1 MAKIFFSYCHAD
13 ESLRDE
19 LEKHLTILRRQ
30 GHIETWH
37 DRSIVAGENIDE
49 EIDQNLN
56 TSEIILLL
64 VSADFLASNYCYDV
78 EMKRA
83 LERHDA
89 GQAKVIPVILRPCS
103 WHDAPFGKLLATPTD
118 GKAVTKFATL
128 DDGFLEVT
136 EAIKKALKQLG
147 FSKAPEEQK
156 PFAVSA
162 PAPSFQPMT
171 QERPRSSNLR
181 IKKEFTDRE
190 LDSFLAESYE
200 FIARYFENSLVE
212 LEKHNQN
219 IETDFRRI
227 DANHFIATVYLSGQ
241 QKCRCKIWFGGSR
254 SFTGGI
260 AYSDMQGLSSYFD
273 DNSFNESLNVIS
285 DGYNLLFQPLG
296 MMSFPAPPE
305 NMQLTAEGAAEYLW
319 SHFIEYLQR

>member
-19 LEKHLTILRRQ
+19 LEKHLTILKRQ

-37 DRSIVAGENIDE
+37 DRRIVAGENIDQ

-64 VSADFLASNYCYDV
+64 VSADFLASDYCYDV

-83 LERHDA
+83 MERHDA

-103 WHDAPFGKLLATPTD
+103 WHDALFGKLLATPTD

-128 DDGFLEVT
+128 DEGFLEVT
-136 EAIKKALKQLG
+136 EAIKTALKQLG
-147 FSKAPEEQK
+147 LSKAPEEQK
-156 PFAVSA
+156 PFAPASS
-162 PAPSFQPMT
+162 APSFQPMT
-171 QERPRSSNLR
+171 QEGPRSSNLR

-190 LDSFLAESYE
+190 RDSFLSESYE

-212 LEKHNQN
+212 LEKRNQN
-219 IETDFRRI
+219 IETGFRRI
-227 DANHFIATVYLSGQ
+227 DANHFMATVYLNGQ
-241 QKCRCKIWFGGSR
+241 QKCGCKIWVDGSH
-254 SFTGGI
+254 SFSGGI
-260 AYSDMQGLSSYFD
+260 AYSDMHGLAAYMGD
-273 DNSFNESLNVIS
+273 TINERLSVTS
-285 DGYNLLFQPLG
+285 DGYNLLLQPLG
-296 MMSFPAPPE
+296 MISVLSPQE
-305 NMQLTAEGAAEYLW
+305 KTQLTAEGAAEYLW
-319 SHFIEYLQR
+319 SHFIASLQR